1 VSGLNHMFAKH
12 AYLYRVPGVRIP
24 LPPQNF
30 VLMKR
35 KILSLLSLVSLSLL
49 MANCGGGDGG
59 PVAKTYNYEK
69 ADSLST
75 DYLKELGS
83 VKVNI
88 DLAANLYATLQDQ
101 GYEFDKTLLTS
112 PGQQYATSK
121 KQALGLGMY
130 SASLAYTAVYEQEQ
144 NTQEYLKSIIDLTN
158 KLGIP
163 EAFPEDLLKK
173 LAGSD
178 TTVNKSILLTKAYIT
193 ASDQLYSEERA
204 TLVTM
209 MVAGGFVEGLLIST
223 GALKVKM
230 NNQEISSGLYEQIYS
245 YDNTIKMLE
254 VFKDNKDVGEV
265 LTTFKSVNDVIQE
278 AIHTHGRLTLDNVHN
293 LNAAM
298 TNIKSK
304 LL

>member
-49 MANCGGGDGG
+49 MANCGGGEG

-88 DLAANLYATLQDQ
+88 DLAAKLYATLQDQ

-112 PGQQYATSK
+112 AGQQFATSK

-130 SASLAYTAVYEQEQ
+130 SASLAYSAVYKQDQ

-193 ASDQLYSEERA
+193 ATDQLYSEERA

-245 YDNTIKMLE
+245 YDNTVKMLE

-265 LTTFKSVNDVIQE
+265 LIAFKSVNDVIQE
-278 AIHTHGRLTLDNVHN
+278 AIHTHGRLTLDNVHK